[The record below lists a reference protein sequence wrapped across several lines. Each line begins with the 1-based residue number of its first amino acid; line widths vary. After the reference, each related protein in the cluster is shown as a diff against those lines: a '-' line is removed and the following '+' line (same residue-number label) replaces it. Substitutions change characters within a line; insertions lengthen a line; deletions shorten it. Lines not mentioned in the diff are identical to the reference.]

1 MDKNEA
7 ILLLVISIGAFI
19 IPFIS
24 RRLYLPSAV
33 GEIFYGLILGIFFKD
48 IIHETPVVKLLGE
61 LGFIILMYLAGL
73 EINFDRIRSTGRKDL
88 TIYFLSL
95 IMIVFLSFYITFSF
109 EFPLIYALVFLT
121 IAIGLLYPVLKDTG
135 LLKTNFA
142 QSVLII
148 GSIGEIISLL
158 FITGFTLY
166 FQFGLSSKA
175 LIHLVEIYIFFAL
188 AYFIIKGF
196 QLFIWWNPKWT
207 STFLKTGDPTETGI
221 RANFVNM
228 FIFVALASLLGME
241 PIIGA
246 FMGGML
252 FALVFKERKEI
263 QEKFSAFGYGFLIP
277 IFFIEVGLQF
287 DIFQLIKPEIIL
299 NALLL
304 TGIIFFIRAVSS
316 LLFTFSGFNW
326 KEIFLIPFS
335 LSMPLTLLVAIATIG
350 LEVEMLDKEQASII
364 ILSAV
369 FSGLIYPW
377 LFKIIVKKLK
387 IEEKKE
393 MININRT

>member
-1 MDKNEA
+1 MDKHEA

-24 RRLYLPSAV
+24 RKLYLPSAV
-33 GEIFYGLILGIFFKD
+33 GEIIYGLIIGIFFKD
-48 IIHETPVVKLLGE
+48 IIHETPIVKFLGE

-73 EINFDRIRSTGRKDL
+73 EINFDKIRSTSKKDL
-88 TIYFLSL
+88 TVYFFSL
-95 IMIVFLSFYITFSF
+95 FLIIFLSFHITLSF
-109 EFPLIYALVFLT
+109 ELPLIYALVFLT

-135 LLKTNFA
+135 MLKTNFA

-166 FQFGLSSKA
+166 YQYGLTTTA
-175 LIHLVEIYIFFAL
+175 FIHLMEIYIFFAV
-188 AYFIIKGF
+188 AYLIIKSF

-228 FIFVALASLLGME
+228 FIFVGLASLLGME

-246 FMGGML
+246 FMGGLL

-277 IFFIEVGLQF
+277 IFFIEVGLKF
-287 DIFQLIKPEIIL
+287 DIFQLIKPEILLKGLIL
-299 NALLL
+299 
-304 TGIIFFIRAVSS
+304 TVVIFLIRMVASWIFV
-316 LLFTFSGFNW
+316 FSGFSW
-326 KEIFLIPFS
+326 KEIFLMPFS

-350 LEVEMLDKEQASII
+350 LEIAMINKEEASVI
-364 ILSAV
+364 ILSAIL
-369 FSGLIYPW
+369 SGLIYPW
-377 LFKIIVKKLK
+377 LFKVLVKKFK
-387 IEEKKE
+387 IEEKGEKH
-393 MININRT
+393 NIKV